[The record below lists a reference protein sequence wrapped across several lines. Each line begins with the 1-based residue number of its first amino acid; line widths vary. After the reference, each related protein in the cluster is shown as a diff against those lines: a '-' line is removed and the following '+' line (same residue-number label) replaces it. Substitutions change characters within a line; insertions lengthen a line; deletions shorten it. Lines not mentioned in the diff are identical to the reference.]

1 MILAY
6 LLTFRGRRWGVAFSY
21 NWVKANLLVRCA
33 E

>member
-6 LLTFRGRRWGVAFSY
+6 LLTFRGRRWVVAFSY
-21 NWVKANLLVRCA
+21 NWVANLLVRSA